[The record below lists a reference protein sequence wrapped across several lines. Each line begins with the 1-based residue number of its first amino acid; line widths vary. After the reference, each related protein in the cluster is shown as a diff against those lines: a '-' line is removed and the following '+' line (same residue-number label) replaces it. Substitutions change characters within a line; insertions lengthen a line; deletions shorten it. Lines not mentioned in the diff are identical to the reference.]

1 MRAEI
6 IVQLYRHFT
15 LPLYFAAVRSGDL
28 VGGRFR
34 IESLAGSGG
43 MGSVWKTHDQE
54 TGRTVA
60 LKLLHGR
67 DPRDAARFIREAQL
81 IAGLAHHGIV
91 GFVSD
96 GQLDSGERYLV
107 MEWLEGESLEG
118 RLEREPLT
126 LAETLVFGRST
137 AEALGVMHAHGV
149 VHRDL
154 KPSNLFLEGRDPE
167 RVKLIDFGI
176 ARRSVGPDVTRTGVL
191 LGTPG
196 YIAPEQA
203 LGDRNVDARADVF
216 ALGCVLF
223 KCLTGEGAYG
233 GEDDLTVL
241 LRVVKGTARRAR
253 DVVPQLPEEIE
264 TFVAWMLA
272 RQPDE
277 RPRDAGVVAAGLARL
292 ATIYGAGR
300 PGDDPL
306 DELVTTRNRAVDIP
320 DSDPPLGSTSPFPLT
335 VPRGRDVIVTTASAE
350 DLVTDDGEELV
361 TEPSQASD
369 ASSSFAADVARALR
383 DAEVR
388 SAQAPAPPAIAR
400 QEAPAPAPESSVASR
415 PEAPAPA
422 PAPPAQSRPPTPAP
436 APVPPALSRP
446 PTPAPAPVPAALSR
460 QEAPPPAA
468 PAPRAPLPSVPLLA
482 PDETQDPRVVQALRS
497 AEAFLKQNDFR
508 NALLQ
513 VRRGV
518 DAGAKGEL
526 LGALRTRL
534 AEAHRWRGELVLA
547 ERASA
552 EAMAILPP
560 GAEMWWLAAREA
572 VLAAGSRNDTAR
584 VNALA
589 DEMTR
594 LLPTA
599 RADAASVGTLTCTAT
614 YLMHTG
620 QIPLL
625 ERLLLWVDPLVRKAE
640 TEPPAISAR
649 LLQMRA
655 VAAMH
660 EGDLGAYMV
669 ASEAAAERFAAA
681 SDMRNALTQRVNV
694 GFVKQELGAYAHAE
708 ADVRAAIGAA
718 ERMGLNHVALAARA
732 NLGVVLSRRESH
744 AEARTMMMEVLKES
758 VAEGDRRFEASART
772 HLSLILLAAGD
783 ELGAVREARGAVE
796 MTPARAPS
804 RVFALGALARA
815 QLANDRAIAALEA
828 AEQAMDLLESMGG
841 IEEGES
847 LVRLVLAEAKHAV
860 GDVEGAVAAIAAAR
874 DRLQARAIAIADL
887 AFRQSFLRDVRE
899 NANTL
904 RLAREWLDEPG
915 GWQS

>member
-1 MRAEI
+1 MRVEI
-6 IVQLYRHFT
+6 IVQPYRHFT

-43 MGSVWKTHDQE
+43 MGSVWRTHDQE

-96 GQLDSGERYLV
+96 GQLDGGERYLV

-118 RLEREPLT
+118 RLERAPLT
-126 LAETLVFGRST
+126 LAETLAFGRRT
-137 AEALGVMHAHGV
+137 AEALGAMHAHGV

-154 KPSNLFLEGRDPE
+154 KPSNLFLEARDPE

-176 ARRSVGPDVTRTGVL
+176 ARRAVGPDVTRTGVL

-223 KCLTGEGAYG
+223 KCLTGEGAFG

-253 DVVPQLPEEIE
+253 EVVPQLPEEVD

-292 ATIYGAGR
+292 ATIYGAAR

-320 DSDPPLGSTSPFPLT
+320 DGDPPLGSTSPFPLT
-335 VPRGRDVIVTTASAE
+335 VPRGRDVIVTTANAD

-361 TEPSQASD
+361 TEPSHASD

-383 DAEVR
+383 DAEAR
-388 SAQAPAPPAIAR
+388 SAQAQAPPASPAPSR
-400 QEAPAPAPESSVASR
+400 PPTPAPAPV
-415 PEAPAPA
+415 
-422 PAPPAQSRPPTPAP
+422 PPALSRPPTPAP

-460 QEAPPPAA
+460 PEAPPPAPVA
-468 PAPRAPLPSVPLLA
+468 AARAPFPSAPLIA
-482 PDETQDPRVVQALRS
+482 PPDETQDPRVVQALRS

-518 DAGAKGEL
+518 DAGAQGEL
-526 LGALRTRL
+526 LGALRTRR
-534 AEAHRWRGELVLA
+534 AEAHRWRGELVDA
-547 ERASA
+547 ERAGA
-552 EAMAILPP
+552 EAMAILTP

-584 VNALA
+584 VSALA

-640 TEPPAISAR
+640 TEPPAIGAR

-655 VAAMH
+655 LAATH
-660 EGDLGAYMV
+660 VGDLGAYLL

-694 GFVKQELGAYAHAE
+694 GFAKQELGAYAHAE
-708 ADVRAAIGAA
+708 ADLRAAIAGA

-732 NLGVVLSRRESH
+732 NLGIVLSRRESH
-744 AEARTMMMEVLKES
+744 AEARTIMMEVLKES

-772 HLSLILLAAGD
+772 HLSLILLGAGD
-783 ELGAVREARGAVE
+783 EMGAVREAKGAVE
-796 MTPARAPS
+796 MTPASAPS

-828 AEQAMDLLESMGG
+828 AEHAMDLLESIGG

-847 LVRLVLAEAKHAV
+847 LVRLVLAEAKHAA
-860 GDVEGAVAAIAAAR
+860 GDVEGAATAIAAAR
-874 DRLQARAIAIADL
+874 DRLQARALAIADL
-887 AFRQSFLRDVRE
+887 AFRQSFLRDVSE

-904 RLAREWLDEPG
+904 RLSREWLDEPG